1 MDELGLRDYQVPGLI
16 NEQCEGDAD
25 FILRTMRI
33 PFRIAEIVFL
43 LAVSLIPS
51 LFLNLPVGMIAHK
64 WALWR
69 RDKALAKSKVKIKG
83 FDVMLTEKV
92 LLCIVLV
99 PSLWIFYGVTLWLI
113 TDIDFPKLLLFV
125 YSFPLFSYMAI
136 VTTEAGMIELKDLK
150 PILIRLF
157 PSSRE
162 RMMKLPAERKK
173 LQRDLREFI
182 RKVGPSL
189 GDVYSEKELDWAD
202 FQQNLRNEK
211 RISLDGLE
219 KKKDE

>member
-1 MDELGLRDYQVPGLI
+1 
-16 NEQCEGDAD
+16 
-25 FILRTMRI
+25 
-33 PFRIAEIVFL
+33 
-43 LAVSLIPS
+43 
-51 LFLNLPVGMIAHK
+51 
-64 WALWR
+64 
-69 RDKALAKSKVKIKG
+69 
-83 FDVMLTEKV
+83 
-92 LLCIVLV
+92 
-99 PSLWIFYGVTLWLI
+99 
-113 TDIDFPKLLLFV
+113 
-125 YSFPLFSYMAI
+125 MAI

-162 RMMKLPAERKK
+162 MMMKLPAERKK